1 MPGLTPSLLLSP
13 PPKAAQQQDAVR
25 SILQANSAIPHFAGA
40 VKTSCPHFVDD
51 VKTFCIPCSSNKP
64 EPVRT
69 SGDLSVTFT
78 SSDDSNN
85 EQDKGSDDEQDEGS
99 DDEQHA
105 GTKDKK
111 DEDSDDEQD
120 EGSDDKN
127 PVSTK
132 CFSEDVFGSSS
143 SDDVNPSRDDNI
155 DGSADDQDK
164 QAKDSDIDEASANDT
179 ESDNDKERDHDM
191 ERDNDKDSVIDNESD
206 HDMERENDEDNNL
219 DAESHM
225 FVWCS
230 TNNMWVKQNVHDG
243 SFDDLE
249 YDLIQHTVHNVYQ
262 YVFIKPADFTTMLL
276 TMSTEPLCFALCHNS
291 NDGTNY
297 AIA

>member
-1 MPGLTPSLLLSP
+1 
-13 PPKAAQQQDAVR
+13 
-25 SILQANSAIPHFAGA
+25 LQANSAIPHFAGA

-143 SDDVNPSRDDNI
+143 SDDVNEMPIGRKGVRRSEKAKVPEDGGSINQAIIGLKTCERLCAYLYETTNI
-155 DGSADDQDK
+155 K
-164 QAKDSDIDEASANDT
+164 
-179 ESDNDKERDHDM
+179 H
-191 ERDNDKDSVIDNESD
+191 
-206 HDMERENDEDNNL
+206 
-219 DAESHM
+219 AESRPRLANT
-225 FVWCS
+225 WKCR
-230 TNNMWVKQNVHDG
+230 G
-243 SFDDLE
+243 
-249 YDLIQHTVHNVYQ
+249 Y
-262 YVFIKPADFTTMLL
+262 
-276 TMSTEPLCFALCHNS
+276 
-291 NDGTNY
+291 
-297 AIA
+297 